1 MSCDCFK
8 EREVVTRK
16 PHRCA
21 YCEGVIPKGSF
32 SLRESGICDREP
44 FARYVCALCKPYIN
58 GFWNWCDGEAAES
71 IPATFHDYL
80 EKEGLLSEW
89 EEAGRNE

>member
-21 YCEGVIPKGSF
+21 YCEGVIPKGSS
-32 SLRESGICDREP
+32 SLRESGICDHEP
-44 FARYVCALCKPYIN
+44 FARYACALCKPYIN
-58 GFWNWCDGEAAES
+58 GLWNWCDVGVVES
-71 IPATFHDYL
+71 ISATFHDYL

>member
-21 YCEGVIPKGSF
+21 YCEGVIPKGSS
-32 SLRESGICDREP
+32 SLRESGIYDCEP
-44 FARYVCALCKPYIN
+44 FARYACALCKPYVN
-58 GFWNWCDGEAAES
+58 GFWKCRDGDVES

-80 EKEGLLSEW
+80 EEEGLLSEW

>member
-21 YCEGVIPKGSF
+21 YCEGAIPKGSS

-44 FARYVCALCKPYIN
+44 FARYACALCKPYIN